1 MAPFQYSALML
12 EPFMVELFESS
23 ANLRGAFFGGA
34 YLQHDQLFVR
44 IHETFFLSLKSC
56 GWQHMQR

>member
-1 MAPFQYSALML
+1 MEPFQHSALML

-34 YLQHDQLFVR
+34 YLQHDQLKVHTTQTKARNRQSF
-44 IHETFFLSLKSC
+44 S
-56 GWQHMQR
+56 